1 MDNRS
6 SSIIRFILATI
17 MLEIGLRMNKTGYID
32 AVMHLSA
39 WERKTPLLP
48 GCYPEHLVTRL
59 ILICGA
65 WFLIYAVL
73 LVIIKYIPVFL
84 AFGIAY
90 FIMRQVDINA
100 GKTNPSIMASII
112 AIPFKLIKGT
122 IFGTYAWIDKVFP
135 YFTAGLTPQADGAI
149 QMFFTFGII
158 FFLWVFLYMPSV
170 IFATERDVPVKRN
183 SDED

>member
-1 MDNRS
+1 MDKKS

-39 WERKTPLLP
+39 WKRKVPLLP
-48 GCYPEHLVTRL
+48 GCYPVHLATRL

-73 LVIIKYIPVFL
+73 LVMIKYIPVFIT
-84 AFGIAY
+84 FGIAY
-90 FIMRQVDINA
+90 FIMRQVDISA
-100 GKTNPSIMASII
+100 GNTNPSIIASII
-112 AIPFKLIKGT
+112 ALPFKLIKG
-122 IFGTYAWIDKVFP
+122 IVFGTYNWADRVIP
-135 YFTAGLTPQADGAI
+135 YLTAGLTPQKDGAI

-170 IFATERDVPVKRN
+170 IFMTERDAPVRRDQ
-183 SDED
+183 SED